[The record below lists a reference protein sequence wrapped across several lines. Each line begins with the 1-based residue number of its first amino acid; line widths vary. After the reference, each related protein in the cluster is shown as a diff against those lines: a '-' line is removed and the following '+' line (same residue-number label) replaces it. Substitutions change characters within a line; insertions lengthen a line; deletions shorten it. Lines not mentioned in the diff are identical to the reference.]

1 MIEVKDL
8 RKTWKQDLF
17 KKPREVLKGVS
28 FSVHKGDLFGFIGPN
43 GAGKSTTIK
52 SLLGL
57 IRYDSGNAT
66 LLGEETYS
74 KSVAAQVGYLP
85 EHPYFYS
92 YLTGRE
98 LLNFYGELHG
108 MNSDQRKKSIALVAE
123 QLHIGDH
130 WIDTPLKTYSKGM
143 VQKVGL
149 AQAILHKPSLLILD
163 EPMSGLDPVARRLVR
178 DLLVNLNKKG
188 TTIFYSSHIL
198 HDVESISNRIA
209 LLVDGTIR
217 ATGSVED
224 LIDKTTSRNSLEE
237 LLLQEVSSNGY

>member
-1 MIEVKDL
+1 MIEIKDL

-17 KKPREVLKGVS
+17 KKPHEVLKGVT

-57 IRYDSGNAT
+57 IRYDSGIAT
-66 LLGEETYS
+66 LFGEKTFS
-74 KSVAAQVGYLP
+74 KSVAQQVGYLP

-98 LLNFYGELHG
+98 LLAFYAELHG
-108 MNSDQRKKSIALVAE
+108 IGLNDRNDRITEVAAE
-123 QLHIGDH
+123 LHIGDH

-143 VQKVGL
+143 VQKIGI

-178 DLLVNLNKKG
+178 DLLVTLNQQG

-198 HDVESISNRIA
+198 HDVESVSNRIA
-209 LLVDGTIR
+209 LLVDGTVR
-217 ATGSVED
+217 AAGTISD

-237 LLLQEVSSNGY
+237 LLLQEVSSIGY